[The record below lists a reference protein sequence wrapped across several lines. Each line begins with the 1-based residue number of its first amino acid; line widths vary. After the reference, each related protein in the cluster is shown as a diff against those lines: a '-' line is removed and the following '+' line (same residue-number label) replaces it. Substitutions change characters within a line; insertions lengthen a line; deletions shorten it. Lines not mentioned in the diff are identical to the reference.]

1 MFEKVKEIDPK
12 YLKIG
17 GAIAGALLLG
27 VTVAVVT
34 GKLGNESQ
42 VDLYLEEAVTDPTTS
57 VE

>member
-1 MFEKVKEIDPK
+1 MLDKVKNVDPK

-27 VTVAVVT
+27 VAVAVVT

-42 VDLYLEEAVTDPTTS
+42 VDLYLEEAATGPTTS

>member
-1 MFEKVKEIDPK
+1 MFDKLKNVDPK

-17 GAIAGALLLG
+17 GAVAGALLLG
-27 VTVAVVT
+27 AAVAVVT

-42 VDLYLEEAVTDPTTS
+42 VDLFPEEAATAPTTS

>member
-1 MFEKVKEIDPK
+1 MLDKVKNVDPK

-27 VTVAVVT
+27 ITVAVVT

-42 VDLYLEEAVTDPTTS
+42 VDLFLEEAAAVPTS
-57 VE
+57 AE

>member
-17 GAIAGALLLG
+17 GAVAGALLLG
-27 VTVAVVT
+27 LTVAVVT

-42 VDLYLEEAVTDPTTS
+42 VDFDVEEAATLPTS
-57 VE
+57 LAE